1 MSCYTHKMAIIS
13 RPSSVY
19 FVTPLLPIYSYRYV
33 RIIQFSKLFSTGLL
47 FVDEKSR
54 LNGLK
59 QQKNTSCGTKFDK
72 RKIEKHTEIVR
83 RMLKHVIH
91 SYKLSNA
98 PT

>member
-19 FVTPLLPIYSYRYV
+19 FVTPLLPVYSYRYV
-33 RIIQFSKLFSTGLL
+33 RIIQLSKLFSIGLL

-59 QQKNTSCGTKFDK
+59 QQKIHLVEQNSISVKSK
-72 RKIEKHTEIVR
+72 SI
-83 RMLKHVIH
+83 LKL
-91 SYKLSNA
+91 YEEC
-98 PT
+98 